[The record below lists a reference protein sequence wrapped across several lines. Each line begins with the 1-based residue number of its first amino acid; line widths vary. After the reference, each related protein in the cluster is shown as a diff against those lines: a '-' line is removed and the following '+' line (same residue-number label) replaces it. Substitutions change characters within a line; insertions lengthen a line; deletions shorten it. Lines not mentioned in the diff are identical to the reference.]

1 MKQNLHTDKS
11 ALTEFHPQPRSKIQ
25 IASRLLVV
33 IFSIL
38 LLDACNAVPKPEPE
52 TKRAQPPPQE
62 IHINTA
68 PPGAIVDW
76 NGNVL
81 GTAPIVISLTP
92 DFSPYASHYSW
103 PSNGERAQRFRA
115 RWPDGAINTELFDS
129 NTPPPQQ
136 IAIISPSIG
145 YYQNLWPTAVKREL
159 QIKKGP

>member
-1 MKQNLHTDKS
+1 MK
-11 ALTEFHPQPRSKIQ
+11 AP
-25 IASRLLVV
+25 A
-33 IFSIL
+33 IL
-38 LLDACNAVPKPEPE
+38 LTSLLLTACAVLPRPDPQI
-52 TKRAQPPPQE
+52 KRAQPPPQE
-62 IHINTA
+62 IQIQTA

-81 GTAPIVISLTP
+81 GTTPIVISLTP

-103 PSNGERAQRFRA
+103 PSNGARTQRFRA
-115 RWPDGAINTELFDS
+115 RWPDGALNTEFFDS

-145 YYQNLWPTAVKREL
+145 NYQNLWPVAGKREL

>member
-1 MKQNLHTDKS
+1 MKTPATILS
-11 ALTEFHPQPRSKIQ
+11 ALLLTACAAPQP
-25 IASRLLVV
+25 
-33 IFSIL
+33 
-38 LLDACNAVPKPEPE
+38 KPDPE
-52 TKRAQPPPQE
+52 IKRAQPKPVE
-62 IHINTA
+62 IAIHTA

-92 DFSPYASHYSW
+92 NFSPYASHYSW
-103 PSNGERAQRFRA
+103 PSNGERTQRFRA

-129 NTPPPQQ
+129 DTAPPQN

-145 YYQNLWPTAVKREL
+145 NYRHLWPAAEKKEL